1 MEAAY
6 SAGRVSSEERK
17 FSKDLKKELEIDARE
32 DGEKY
37 WVKKDVDGIQDDWP
51 QLIF

>member
-6 SAGRVSSEERK
+6 SARRVSSEELNL
-17 FSKDLKKELEIDARE
+17 FKDLKRELEIDVRE

-37 WVKKDVDGIQDDWP
+37 RVKKDVDGIQDDWP
-51 QLIF
+51 QLIY